1 MNQAPDN
8 LQLSENREGE
18 INKAG
23 EYGVRFVIKRESRKL
38 RQRVMWAAML
48 NRKMP
53 QKAVVWQSWC

>member
-8 LQLSENREGE
+8 LQLSENRGGE
-18 INKAG
+18 INKTG

-38 RQRVMWAAML
+38 RQGVVWAAML
-48 NRKMP
+48 NRKTP